1 MDATSS
7 GDYAWIMAST
17 ALVFMMVPG
26 IALFYSGLRSQTTA
40 LSLIWISMM
49 AVAVNS
55 IQWFLF
61 GFSLVFSDT
70 PTNSFIGN
78 FKYALFL
85 NMDPEVSFAGV
96 RAHDVPAMVFGLFQ
110 GMFSAFTIALV
121 TGVIAEKG
129 RLLPFLVFSFFWS
142 ALVYNPIAYW
152 LWNEQGWSNQMGG
165 LDWAGG
171 TPVHISSGSAT
182 LAYTIMLKHI
192 RVSTDDTHSINSVS
206 YDKGRWKRYLFSRSL
221 RKTRLPSGPSALEA
235 GLESHNM
242 TSALLG
248 LLLVWFGWFGF
259 NAGSELKAN
268 IRAAASFISTNVAAC
283 SGGVTYTLLERLV
296 GQKWSGLGF
305 CTGVFSGLVAITP
318 GAGYVPPWAAL
329 IFGSTAA
336 AVCFALEAIKSV
348 EEFLEEPLHITII
361 HGACGLWGMFLT
373 GIFADK
379 ATALLDGSVIDGGAI
394 NGNPMQI
401 PIQMAGG
408 FAGAAYSFLASLALL
423 GIIEYLSIYFPF
435 LELRARSRK
444 GTLPNLDDLE
454 LEDTGA
460 YRLTCRYHPVSNQPP
475 ARQSFVSARPSTSQS
490 QCYLQDPSHSSLQY
504 LEMDGYSPPHYSTHT
519 LSTSPTRTDHSGQAK
534 IGLHAFE
541 SGAMRGCP
549 SR

>member
-49 AVAVNS
+49 SVAVAS
-55 IQWFLF
+55 LQWFLF

-70 PTNSFIGN
+70 PTNRFIGN

-85 NMDPEVSFAGV
+85 NIDPEDSFAGV

-110 GMFSAFTIALV
+110 GMFASFTIALI

-129 RLLPFLVFSFFWS
+129 RLLPFLIFSFIWS
-142 ALVYNPIAYW
+142 TLVYDPLAYW
-152 LWNEQGWSNQMGG
+152 VWNERGWSNEMGA

-171 TPVHISSGSAT
+171 TPVHISSGAAS

-192 RVSTDDTHSINSVS
+192 RLSTDDTHSINSIS
-206 YDKGRWKRYLFSRSL
+206 FDKGRWKKYLFSRTL
-221 RKTRLPSGPSALEA
+221 RSTRRPTGPSALEA

-242 TSALLG
+242 TNALLG
-248 LLLVWFGWFGF
+248 LMLVWFGWFGF

-268 IRAAASFISTNVAAC
+268 IRAAAAFISTNVAAC
-283 SGGVTYTLLERLV
+283 SGGVTYTLLERIV

-305 CTGVFSGLVAITP
+305 CTGVFAGLVAITP

-329 IFGSTAA
+329 VFGSTAA
-336 AVCFALEAIKSV
+336 AVSFGFEAMKSLED
-348 EEFLEEPLHITII
+348 FLEEPLHITII
-361 HGACGLWGMFLT
+361 HGVCGLWGMFLT

-379 ATALLDGSVIDGGAI
+379 HVALLDGAVIEGGAI

-408 FAGAAYSFLASLALL
+408 FAGAMYSFLVSLAIL
-423 GIIEYLSIYFPF
+423 GVMQLLSIYFPF
-435 LELRARSRK
+435 LELRARSRR
-444 GTLPNLDDLE
+444 GVVPNLDELE

-460 YRLTCRYHPVSNQPP
+460 YRLNCRYHPISNNPIT
-475 ARQSFVSARPSTSQS
+475 RNSMISSRHSTSHSQS
-490 QCYLQDPSHSSLQY
+490 YLNEPSHSSLQY
-504 LEMDGYSPPHYSTHT
+504 LEMEGYSPPDYSHHS
-519 LSTSPTRTDHSGQAK
+519 LSMSHTRTESSAQAK
-534 IGLHAFE
+534 SGLQTLE
-541 SGAMRGCP
+541 TGGSRGTP
-549 SR
+549 S